1 MFMHEWSINMSRSS
15 RLRLVTSILEEQM
28 VGDQPTLR
36 ELLSRRGIEVSQ
48 SSLSR
53 DLKELG
59 VSRERT
65 PEGIFA
71 YVLPDEKPSATSEE
85 VFRRRFQMSVTGV
98 RRADFVLLVF
108 SPPGEAQLV
117 GRLLDGTRLP
127 GLVGTVAG
135 DDTVICIAEDESS
148 AKGIEKRFREMIN

>member
-1 MFMHEWSINMSRSS
+1 MDKSS
-15 RLRLVTSILEEQM
+15 RLRLVTSILGEQL

-36 ELLSRRGIEVSQ
+36 ELLLRRGVEVSQ

-65 PEGIFA
+65 LEGIFA
-71 YVLPDEKPSATSEE
+71 YVLPAEKPAATSEE
-85 VFRRRFQMSVTGV
+85 AFRRRFRTSVIGV
-98 RRADFVLLVF
+98 RRAAFVLLVF

-117 GRLLDGTRLP
+117 GRLLDNTSLP
-127 GLVGTVAG
+127 GLAGTVAG

-148 AKGIEKRFREMIN
+148 ARTIERQLQKMIN

>member
-1 MFMHEWSINMSRSS
+1 MDKSS
-15 RLRLVTSILEEQM
+15 RLRLVTSILEEQL

-36 ELLSRRGIEVSQ
+36 ELLLRRGVEVSQ

-59 VSRERT
+59 ISRERT
-65 PEGIFA
+65 PDGIFA
-71 YVLPDEKPSATSEE
+71 YVLPAEKPIATSEE
-85 VFRRRFQMSVTGV
+85 AFRRRFRTSVTGV
-98 RRADFVLLVF
+98 RRVAFVLLVF

-117 GRLLDGTRLP
+117 GRLLDNTSLP
-127 GLVGTVAG
+127 GLAGTVAG

-148 AKGIEKRFREMIN
+148 ARLIEIQLQEMIN

>member
-1 MFMHEWSINMSRSS
+1 MEKSS
-15 RLRLVTSILEEQM
+15 RLRMISSILGEQL

-36 ELLSRRGIEVSQ
+36 ELLLRRGIEVSQ

-65 PEGIFA
+65 PDGLFA
-71 YVLPDEKPSATSEE
+71 YVPPQEKPVATSEE
-85 VFRRRFQMSVTGV
+85 VFRRRFQTSVTGV
-98 RRADFVLLVF
+98 RRAAFVLLVF
-108 SPPGEAQLV
+108 SPPGEAQMV
-117 GRLLDGTRLP
+117 GRLLDNTSLP

-135 DDTVICIAEDESS
+135 DDTVICIAEDEAS
-148 AKGIEKRFREMIN
+148 AGALEQRFQALIN